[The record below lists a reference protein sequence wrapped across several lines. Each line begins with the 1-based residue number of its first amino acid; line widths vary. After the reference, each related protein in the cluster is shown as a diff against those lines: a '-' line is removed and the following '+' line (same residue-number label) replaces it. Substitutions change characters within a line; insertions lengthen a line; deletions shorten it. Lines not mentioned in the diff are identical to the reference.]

1 MNLGIGRGVVAI
13 DRWELGLHRLL
24 PWALL
29 VLLLAVW
36 LGGGVSVDPTA
47 TDEVLELLALPV
59 LVIAAAVL
67 LAAGLPDRLAR
78 AGLALALAVVALP
91 LLQLLPL
98 PAALWSLPAARQ
110 ALAADLAA
118 AGVAAPALRW
128 TLTPAA
134 TEQALWSTLPALAL
148 FLAALALD
156 TARTRLWMVRAL
168 LAILA
173 ANVLFAFFQ
182 VSLPEDSAL
191 RLYHSWGPNFGG
203 LLVNANH
210 HATALLIGLSLAV
223 GRAVH
228 ARRRAAAGRT
238 APTAWLWP
246 AGFALACLL
255 LIPLTGSRAG
265 MVLAL
270 PVLVLALWLTGAV
283 DAGRLR
289 RSPRTLALVLGSLAL
304 LAVAAWSVSGWMQV
318 DAVHELRG
326 RIARATLAIAATQQ
340 PWGSGVGSFV
350 PVFAQ
355 GAPTDLLLDAY
366 INHAHDEYVQWW
378 LEAGWA
384 GLFAMLVFAALMLAA
399 LRRLWWVRGQSGEAI
414 LAASCWVALLALLL
428 HSAADFPLR
437 TLTLMG
443 TGALLLGLML
453 GALAASAQA
462 ARIAMPQAADPPEP
476 AAPA

>member
-1 MNLGIGRGVVAI
+1 MGAITTGRWG
-13 DRWELGLHRLL
+13 LGLHRLL

-29 VLLLAVW
+29 GLLVAVW
-36 LGGGVSVDPTA
+36 LGGGVSVDPSA
-47 TDEVLELLALPV
+47 ADEVLELLALPV
-59 LVIAAAVL
+59 LVIAAAAL
-67 LAAGLPDRLAR
+67 LADGVHDRLAR
-78 AGLALALAVVALP
+78 AGVVLALALVALP

-98 PAALWSLPAARQ
+98 PAGLWSLPAARQ
-110 ALAADLAA
+110 ALAADLTA
-118 AGVAAPALRW
+118 AGVAAPDLRW

-156 TARTRLWMVRAL
+156 TPRLRLWMVRAL

-173 ANVLFAFFQ
+173 GNVLFAFFQ
-182 VSLPEDSAL
+182 ASLPEDSAL

-228 ARRRAAAGRT
+228 ARRRAAAGRA

-246 AGFALACLL
+246 AGFALACVL

-270 PVLVLALWLTGAV
+270 PVLVAALWLTGAV
-283 DAGRLR
+283 DARRLR
-289 RSPRTLALVLGSLAL
+289 RSPRMLAAVLASLVLLAL
-304 LAVAAWSVSGWMQV
+304 AAWSVAGWMQV

-326 RIARATLAIAATQQ
+326 RIAQATLAIAATQQ

-355 GAPTDLLLDAY
+355 GAPPDLLLDAY

-384 GLFAMLVFAALMLAA
+384 GLLAMLAFAALMLAA
-399 LRRLWWVRGQSGEAI
+399 LRRLWRMRGQSGEAI

-428 HSAADFPLR
+428 HSTADFPLR

-443 TGALLLGLML
+443 TGALLAGLML
-453 GALAASAQA
+453 GALAACPD
-462 ARIAMPQAADPPEP
+462 ARP
-476 AAPA
+476 AAIARDAGHPGPLPSA